1 MARDILREFELENVD
16 LEPRAETKPTERLSR
31 WLVGSLV
38 FHALLILG
46 LFFSPLTPEPG
57 TRKFPVYSVDLI
69 GGEKLGGGTPGIDL
83 SPAPAPKRMAPRRDA
98 DAVKPEAKPKAVAKI
113 EPAKAEK
120 PIKEQV
126 AKVEKRKTVDAEPVA
141 RDAVALKVTKAKEP
155 AAKESAREAKAEAG
169 AESGAL
175 DNVRERIMQAA
186 VERAKS
192 RNESTQRS
200 SKGDGGSGGPG
211 EGEGAA
217 ALGKG
222 GRGGGTVRGMEYLI
236 YQNRMFETIKGNWAW
251 AGRGNLK
258 VEVHFSVKESGEI
271 TGLRVVQSSGDA
283 SYDESV
289 LRALKKSSPLPPP
302 PENHRR
308 DFAHVELTFRPQD
321 LGA

>member
-1 MARDILREFELENVD
+1 MARDILREFQLEKID
-16 LEPRAETKPTERLSR
+16 LETRAEAEPTERLSR
-31 WLVGSLV
+31 WLFGSLV

-46 LFFSPLTPEPG
+46 LFFSPITPGPG
-57 TRKFPVYSVDLI
+57 TRTFPVYSVDLI
-69 GGEKLGGGTPGIDL
+69 GGEKLGGGFASVDL
-83 SPAPAPKRMAPRRDA
+83 SPAPKRIAPRLDA
-98 DAVKPEAKPKAVAKI
+98 DLAKPEIKPRAVAKL
-113 EPAKAEK
+113 EAAKAEK
-120 PIKEQV
+120 PIKEPA
-126 AKVEKRKTVDAEPVA
+126 AKIEKRKSVDSEPVA
-141 RDAVALKVTKAKEP
+141 RDAVALKAAKTKEP
-155 AAKESAREAKAEAG
+155 AVKEPVRDAKAEAG

-175 DNVRERIMQAA
+175 DNVRERLMQAA
-186 VERAKS
+186 VERAKG
-192 RNESTQRS
+192 RNESAQRS

-258 VEVHFSVKESGEI
+258 VEVHFSVKENGEI
-271 TGLRVVQSSGDA
+271 AGLKVVQSSGDA

-289 LRALKKSSPLPPP
+289 VRALKKSSPLPPP
-302 PENHRR
+302 PENHRK

>member
-1 MARDILREFELENVD
+1 MARDRLREFQLEKID
-16 LEPRAETKPTERLSR
+16 LEPRDKAEPTARLSR

-46 LFFSPLTPEPG
+46 VFFSPIAPEQDA
-57 TRKFPVYSVDLI
+57 RKFPVYSVDLV
-69 GGEKLGGGTPGIDL
+69 GGEKLGGGTPSVDL
-83 SPAPAPKRMAPRRDA
+83 SPAPKRIAPRLDTDSA
-98 DAVKPEAKPKAVAKI
+98 KPEAKPKLVAKLETAKTEKALK
-113 EPAKAEK
+113 EPA
-120 PIKEQV
+120 
-126 AKVEKRKTVDAEPVA
+126 AKVEKRKRVDSEPVA
-141 RDAVALKVTKAKEP
+141 RDAVALKAAKTKEP
-155 AAKESAREAKAEAG
+155 AAKEPARDAKVEGG

-175 DNVRERIMQAA
+175 DNVRERLMQAA
-186 VERAKS
+186 VERAKG
-192 RNESTQRS
+192 RNESAQRS

-258 VEVHFSVKESGEI
+258 VEVHFSVKENGEI
-271 TGLRVVQSSGDA
+271 AGLKVVQSSGDA

-302 PENHRR
+302 PENHRK